1 MPSCIAMMNPE
12 LDAFL
17 LLFLVVSERDE
28 EATRQA
34 LREVALNFERKV
46 AHKIA
51 HLVERSLD
59 GAGRLWLSRLAIS

>member
-1 MPSCIAMMNPE
+1 MTAE

-17 LLFLVVSERDE
+17 LLFLVVTERDE

-34 LREVALNFERKV
+34 LREVALSFERKK

-59 GAGRLWLSRLAIS
+59 GGGRLWLSRLAIG

>member
-1 MPSCIAMMNPE
+1 MTAE

-17 LLFLVVSERDE
+17 LLYLVITERDE

-34 LREVALNFERKV
+34 LREVALSFERKT

-59 GAGRLWLSRLAIS
+59 GTGRLWLSRLAIG